1 MGIAEGTKLMRPRGV
16 GLDGS
21 RGVGGNGLPHGFCS
35 GGKLSS
41 NTTALSL
48 PAPEGE
54 KGRAPQ
60 WGGGKVRDKGTG
72 IS

>member
-1 MGIAEGTKLMRPRGV
+1 MGIAEGTELMRPRGA

-21 RGVGGNGLPHGFCS
+21 HGVGGNGLPHGFCS

-41 NTTALSL
+41 NSTALSL
-48 PAPEGE
+48 SPPEGE
-54 KGRAPQ
+54 KGKTPQ
-60 WGGGKVRDKGTG
+60 WGVGKVRDKDTR